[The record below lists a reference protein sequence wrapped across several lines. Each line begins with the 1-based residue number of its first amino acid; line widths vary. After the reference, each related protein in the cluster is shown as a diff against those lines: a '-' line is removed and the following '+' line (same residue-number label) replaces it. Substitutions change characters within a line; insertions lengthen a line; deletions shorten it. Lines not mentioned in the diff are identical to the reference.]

1 MTIQD
6 GHTMRILVR
15 ARTLHMVTHLRIA
28 GVHHDEAVGIVSETT
43 HSSYGHTTQIMP
55 ERSKKNHFSKFCWG
69 EDRNLAATEVLWDS
83 LLT

>member
-1 MTIQD
+1 VPII
-6 GHTMRILVR
+6 ILYIVHSR
-15 ARTLHMVTHLRIA
+15 VEAMVPNQ